1 MSRLILSGVLG
12 LAAIAGLGLAL
23 RPGEAQTTDLVDAAQ
38 GPRLTRF
45 VSAGA
50 FERYLASR
58 PRLLVPPPPPEIPPM
73 TVMPSPMPVPSIAPS
88 APPGVAPEPP
98 AEMSASIAD
107 DSGAPAN
114 PEITNNQTI
123 GVDEG
128 GIVKQIGHYLVVLQD
143 GRLFSADLGANAG
156 APLRLADR
164 IDVYRSRE
172 NAASWYD
179 EMLVSGDRIMVTA
192 YNYAEQASEI
202 TVIRMSPEGR
212 LTREGRFLLSSSD
225 YYSTDN
231 YATRIVGDNLVFYA
245 PQSLDDRGPDGRFA
259 WPKLRRAQGD
269 GEAGTGEDLIGP
281 TDVIAP
287 VGNVPDPVLHTLSI
301 CPLRGEMDCRTT
313 AFIGPAMRELYVSP
327 TDAFL
332 WIGAPD
338 GLPWSIDYA
347 NRRRQ
352 DCATGQDWR
361 DGSGQSALLYRLRLD
376 GGPVGAVAVDGIPAD
391 QFAFES
397 SGGRFRALL
406 SRTGAGCFKP
416 DGMRPLDLLDI
427 PLSAFGDR
435 VRHVSGGAYASLPAI
450 AGQLENRF
458 VGPWLVYGAR
468 SGESDDPVSPG
479 GAARGSTLIAVPLER
494 PAGAVRLAI
503 PHNALRIE
511 RAGNDVVVT
520 GYRDRNGLSISYISL
535 GRGPRLASTMRMDG
549 RFESEGRS
557 HAFNA
562 WIRPDGGGLIG
573 LPTTLRGERSGRG
586 WSDSQSSD
594 LSFIAISREKALSH
608 AGELGSRPRTASGY
622 ACEVSCVDWYGNS
635 RPIFTGGRIFALMGT
650 DLVEGQ
656 LARGRMGEIGR
667 LDLTGGAGAIMAQAE

>member
-1 MSRLILSGVLG
+1 MSRLLLSGLLG

-23 RPGEAQTTDLVDAAQ
+23 RPGDAQTALLEQAQ

-45 VSAGA
+45 ASAEQFDRYVREHARRRARLGA
-50 FERYLASR
+50 VQEQAPMAS
-58 PRLLVPPPPPEIPPM
+58 PPPEAAA
-73 TVMPSPMPVPSIAPS
+73 PVA
-88 APPGVAPEPP
+88 GYVT
-98 AEMSASIAD
+98 AD
-107 DSGAPAN
+107 TAPAN

-128 GIVKQIGHYLVVLQD
+128 GIVKQIGRYLVVLQD
-143 GRLFSADLGANAG
+143 GRLFSADLGTGPG

-172 NAASWYD
+172 QAASWYD

-192 YNYAEQASEI
+192 YNYREHASEI
-202 TVIRMSPEGR
+202 TVIRMAPDGQ
-212 LTREGRFLLSSSD
+212 LTREGRFLLSSND

-245 PQSLDDRGPDGRFA
+245 PQSLEERGPDGRFA
-259 WPKLRRAQGD
+259 WPRLRRADGD
-269 GEAGTGEDLIGP
+269 GEANAGETLIGP

-287 VGNVPDPVLHTLSI
+287 VGEVDYPVLHTLSI
-301 CPLRGEMDCRTT
+301 CPLRGAMDCRTT

-352 DCATGQDWR
+352 DC
-361 DGSGQSALLYRLRLD
+361 GSGQYWQDGREQSAMLYRLPLD
-376 GGPVGAVAVDGIPAD
+376 GGPVGAVGVDGIPAD

-416 DGMRPLDLLDI
+416 DGMRPLNLLDI
-427 PLSAFGDR
+427 PLSAFSDR
-435 VRHVSGGAYASLPAI
+435 VRHVADGAYAALPPV
-450 AGQLENRF
+450 AGDADARF
-458 VGPWLVYGAR
+458 VGAWLVYGTR
-468 SGESDDPVSPG
+468 GGQTDDPASPG
-479 GAARGSTLIAVPLER
+479 GTNRSSTLIAVPLDR
-494 PAGAVRLAI
+494 PAGAVRVPV

-511 RAGNDVVVT
+511 RAGNDAVVT
-520 GYRDRNGLSISYISL
+520 GYRDQSGLSISYVSL
-535 GRGPRLASTMRMDG
+535 GRAPRLAATTFLDG

-562 WIRPDGGGLIG
+562 WIRPDGSGLIG

-586 WSDSQSSD
+586 WSDSQSSE
-594 LSFIAISREKALSH
+594 LSFIAVSRDKNLSQ
-608 AGELGSRPRTASGY
+608 AGELSPRPRVESGY
-622 ACEVSCVDWYGNS
+622 RCEVSCIDWYGNS
-635 RPIFTGGRIFALMGT
+635 RPIFTDGRVFGLTGTELIEGRIYADEIHEVQRLNIALSAPPR
-650 DLVEGQ
+650 
-656 LARGRMGEIGR
+656 LASR
-667 LDLTGGAGAIMAQAE
+667 